1 MAFDP
6 DAFLAQRS
14 APSQLFDPDAF
25 LSSRA
30 EPEVAPEPEAVQDE
44 TPADQSFLRE
54 VADVPLK
61 LAGGVTTGVRLIADA
76 FGADSDVS
84 KNLRG
89 AEEWIS
95 KLYSAQSKQ
104 DSQEVQSIMQAAED
118 QGVGDQVI
126 AGLKAFTVAPID
138 MIVNALGTSA
148 PAIVAG
154 LLGVISAPVGG
165 AAVLGAGALMGAGTI
180 KSAIY
185 DATKEILSEQGGI
198 SPEQI
203 EAAATKAQEYRGE
216 NLDQILLGAGV
227 GAIAG
232 RTGAEA
238 SIIRQL
244 SNSILGRAAAKESGE
259 VTAEAAAR
267 AAATKKIAERG
278 MAKQAGI
285 TTATELGTE
294 GFQGGQEQF
303 AANLA
308 QQRQGFDTPLMRGV
322 VGQGTLEG
330 LAGAGLGAVTGARES
345 MSASNELANAE
356 ALSGELDSTDQQKL
370 LTNDN
375 ENLVKNEPL
384 ISEEDAALI
393 NALGAEQVVANTSPK
408 IEAEKYLAD
417 VEGGK
422 TPSYAALKNIF
433 QRLGIEAELPGG
445 KGATKAAVEL
455 LKTRLPTI
463 GETDAAGTDTG
474 AAGTGADVVDTT
486 GGDGTT
492 PNVTSLGADRVDDAG
507 ADVGG
512 PPAGDGSQP
521 DIEH

>member
-138 MIVNALGTSA
+138 MVVNALGTSA

-285 TTATELGTE
+285 TAATELGTE

-345 MSASNELANAE
+345 MSASNELARDE
-356 ALSGELDSTDQQKL
+356 ALSGELDPTDQQKL
-370 LTNDN
+370 LT
-375 ENLVKNEPL
+375 KKM
-384 ISEEDAALI
+384 
-393 NALGAEQVVANTSPK
+393 TM
-408 IEAEKYLAD
+408 
-417 VEGGK
+417 K
-422 TPSYAALKNIF
+422 TLSK
-433 QRLGIEAELPGG
+433 
-445 KGATKAAVEL
+445 
-455 LKTRLPTI
+455 
-463 GETDAAGTDTG
+463 
-474 AAGTGADVVDTT
+474 
-486 GGDGTT
+486 
-492 PNVTSLGADRVDDAG
+492 TSLL
-507 ADVGG
+507 
-512 PPAGDGSQP
+512 
-521 DIEH
+521 